1 MEGDNMSVSLCYFI
15 LLFFFSFSSCFFTST
30 SLKDWN
36 TFTCTCI
43 SIYQWIF
50 FFEKNSPYLF
60 MVNEKMFVQEIL
72 HNSYN
77 RKSFVEHDIWVKIDT
92 LFLAFLK
99 LEGKSHSLKQCV
111 KLNTKLELWQ

>member
-1 MEGDNMSVSLCYFI
+1 MSVSLCYFI
-15 LLFFFSFSSCFFTST
+15 LLFFFSST

-50 FFEKNSPYLF
+50 FLLKRTAHIYLWS
-60 MVNEKMFVQEIL
+60 MKKMFVQEIL

-92 LFLAFLK
+92 LFLAFSK

-111 KLNTKLELWQ
+111 KLNTKLKL